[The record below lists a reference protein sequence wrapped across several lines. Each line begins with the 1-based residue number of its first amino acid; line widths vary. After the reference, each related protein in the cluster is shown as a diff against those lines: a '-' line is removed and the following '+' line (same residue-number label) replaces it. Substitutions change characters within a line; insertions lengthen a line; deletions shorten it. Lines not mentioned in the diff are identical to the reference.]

1 LSIQPAQPPSGT
13 RRLPPTNP
21 LVGQL
26 ADQQR
31 EVNLIK
37 QRQQAVV
44 DQIRDYERR
53 VENTPQREQQL
64 SMLMRDYEN
73 VQRTYQ
79 ALLDKRQEAK
89 IAESLERRQKAEIF
103 RVLDP
108 ALLPQQPASP
118 NRPLFIL
125 VGLCAGLAAGLG
137 LAFFREQMDPS
148 IQSEVDL
155 VAATTGLPL
164 LAVIP
169 FVQDGRARTPRRDAL
184 SSTRVGSKT

>member
-1 LSIQPAQPPSGT
+1 
-13 RRLPPTNP
+13 
-21 LVGQL
+21 
-26 ADQQR
+26 
-31 EVNLIK
+31 
-37 QRQQAVV
+37 V